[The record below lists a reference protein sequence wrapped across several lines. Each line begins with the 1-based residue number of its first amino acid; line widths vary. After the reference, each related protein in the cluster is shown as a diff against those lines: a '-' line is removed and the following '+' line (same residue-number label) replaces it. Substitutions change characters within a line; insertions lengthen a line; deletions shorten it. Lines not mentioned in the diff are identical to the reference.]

1 MDAPVASVTFSIVL
15 SHKSSNRPAFKG
27 LRTTAFGL
35 WSLAAIAAAETIG
48 NLDLA
53 GGPGFDSDK
62 LAVSQQ
68 PARRWL
74 SAPGGRLC
82 LNPSSP
88 KDFVIDPMAADL
100 PLDLGAYVGT
110 KVLRLPC
117 VLTVRLVSPGKHETP
132 PAPVETWSPYQ
143 LSFTTKQSDGAVIDG
158 TDFFPDAGASLIR
171 ILKVK
176 GAPGS
181 RLRLEGKTSTAPK
194 LQQSGT
200 DSIVTISTAECHQ
213 AFCFKDLSGETLA
226 PSTPAVPPTLADGG
240 WSIELPVTGNAA
252 AFAVGFGFATADE
265 GSDKAVANAAA
276 VFSVPVASSL
286 SAAKARMDKLLAKV
300 PKPAVTGLGSDGISA
315 KDHLQAYYMAWTF
328 LLQSTIDPLPENAAY
343 PYPQMS
349 LGKGALW
356 AEGHPKCPATC
367 GWESFLGIQWL
378 ALIDPEFGW
387 NAYQGIM
394 SLVDADGKLGG
405 ESLPSRKAQTAWV
418 LFQQKADR
426 ERLAAVYPAI
436 KRYLLW
442 REKNPRW
449 IYGNNAAPDE
459 KDIEFAA
466 SWSFDVNFA
475 IRIAET
481 LGITGDAGMWR
492 AKQKAMTANMKS
504 WFFRDPAELHQFFFA
519 DKAVHSTPQRNEVR
533 PIMILS
539 ALATP
544 GLPADMRDRLGAL
557 FDQQFHREA
566 PNAGFNYTKY
576 PDNQFTAL
584 GLIESH
590 HPQTRP
596 FIEAI
601 LRDSIRC
608 GEFAETIEVKPGKP
622 VMPGGVKPSLFTAV
636 NIIEFTWFLNGA
648 RFDGGHP
655 VSCELPG
662 KP

>member
-1 MDAPVASVTFSIVL
+1 MDARGAADTFAIVL
-15 SHKSSNRPAFKG
+15 SHESYKGPATS
-27 LRTTAFGL
+27 LRICALGL
-35 WSLAAIAAAETIG
+35 WSLAAIAGAESIG

-53 GGPGFDSDK
+53 GDPGFDSAK
-62 LAVSQQ
+62 LAISPQ

-88 KDFVIDPMAADL
+88 KEFAIAPMAADL
-100 PLDLGAYVGT
+100 PLDLGAYLGT
-110 KVLRLPC
+110 KVLRLPR
-117 VLTVRLVSPGKHETP
+117 VLTVRLVSPGRHETP
-132 PAPVETWSPYQ
+132 PPPVETWSSYQ
-143 LSFTTKQSDGAVIDG
+143 LAFSTRHSDGAVIEG
-158 TDFFPDAGASLIR
+158 RDFFPDARASLVR
-171 ILKVK
+171 SLKVM

-181 RLRLEGKTSTAPK
+181 RLRLEGKTSAAPK
-194 LQQSGT
+194 LRQTESGAV
-200 DSIVTISTAECHQ
+200 ITISTGECHY
-213 AFCFKDLSGETLA
+213 ALCFGNASGG
-226 PSTPAVPPTLADGG
+226 TPALTDGG
-240 WSIELPVTGNAA
+240 WSIEFPVTGNDAS
-252 AFAVGFGFATADE
+252 FAVGFGFATADE
-265 GSDKAVANAAA
+265 GADKAVQNAAT
-276 VFSVPVASSL
+276 VVSMPVADSL
-286 SAAKARMDKLLAKV
+286 SAAKSRMDKLLARV
-300 PKPAVTGLGSDGISA
+300 PKPAVTGLERDGISA
-315 KDHLQAYYMAWTF
+315 QEHLQAYYMAWAF
-328 LLQSTIDPLPENAAY
+328 LHQSTIDPLPENAAY

-356 AEGHPKCPATC
+356 AEGHPTCPATC

-387 NAYQGIM
+387 KAYQGIM
-394 SLVDADGKLGG
+394 SLVDAEGKLGG

-426 ERLAAVYPAI
+426 KKLAAVYPAI
-436 KRYLLW
+436 RRYLLW

-466 SWSFDVNFA
+466 SWSFDAGFA
-475 IRIAET
+475 IQIAET
-481 LGITGDAGMWR
+481 LGITGDDAMWR
-492 AKQKAMTANMKS
+492 EKQQAMVSNMKS
-504 WFFRDPAELHQFFFA
+504 WFFRDPAELHQFFFT
-519 DKAVHSTPQRNEVR
+519 DKGVHSTPQRNEVR

-544 GLPADMRDRLGAL
+544 DLPGDMRGRLVAL
-557 FDQQFHREA
+557 FDKQFRRDA

-584 GLIESH
+584 GLIESR

-622 VMPGGVKPSLFTAV
+622 VMPGGVKPSLFTAI
-636 NIIEFTWFLNGA
+636 NIIEFTWLLNGA
-648 RFDGGHP
+648 RFDGGRP
-655 VSCELPG
+655 VSCDLTG

>member
-1 MDAPVASVTFSIVL
+1 MDARGRADTFAIVL
-15 SHKSSNRPAFKG
+15 SLGSNKRPAAMK
-27 LRTTAFGL
+27 LRTSALCL
-35 WSLAAIAAAETIG
+35 WALAASAWADTIG
-48 NLDLA
+48 TLDLA
-53 GGPGFDSDK
+53 GDPGFDSAK
-62 LAVSQQ
+62 LAISPQ

-88 KDFVIDPMAADL
+88 KDFAIAPMAADL
-100 PLDLGAYVGT
+100 PLDLGAYAGT
-110 KVLRLPC
+110 KVLRLPR
-117 VLTVRLVSPGKHETP
+117 VLTVRLISPGRHETP
-132 PAPVETWSPYQ
+132 PPPVETWSPYQ
-143 LSFTTKQSDGAVIDG
+143 LAFTTRHSDGAVIEGRDY
-158 TDFFPDAGASLIR
+158 FPDARASLAR
-171 ILKVK
+171 ILHVK
-176 GAPGS
+176 GATGS
-181 RLRLEGKTSTAPK
+181 RLRLEGKTAATPK
-194 LQQSGT
+194 LRHTENGAV
-200 DSIVTISTAECHQ
+200 ITISTEECHQ
-213 AFCFKDLSGETLA
+213 ALCFGNPSGGMAA
-226 PSTPAVPPTLADGG
+226 PVLTDGA
-240 WSIELPVTGNAA
+240 WSIEFPVTGNDAEIT
-252 AFAVGFGFATADE
+252 VGFGFATTDE
-265 GSDKAVANAAA
+265 GEDKAVENAAA
-276 VFSVPVASSL
+276 VVSLPAADSL

-300 PKPAVTGLGSDGISA
+300 PKPAVTGLAGDGISA
-315 KDHLQAYYMAWTF
+315 QEHLQSYYMAWAF
-328 LLQSTIDPLPENAAY
+328 LFQSTIDPLPENAAY

-378 ALIDPEFGW
+378 APIDPEFGW
-387 NAYQGIM
+387 QAYQGIM
-394 SLVDADGKLGG
+394 SLVDAEGKLGG

-426 ERLAAVYPAI
+426 ERLSAVYPAI

-466 SWSFDVNFA
+466 SWSFDAGFA
-475 IRIAET
+475 IQIAET

-492 AKQKAMTANMKS
+492 EKQKAMVSNMKS

-519 DKAVHSTPQRNEVR
+519 DKGVHSTPQRNEVR

-544 GLPADMRDRLGAL
+544 DLPGDMQSRLVAL
-557 FDQQFHREA
+557 FDKQFRRDA

-576 PDNQFTAL
+576 PDNQFTAI
-584 GLIESH
+584 GLIESR

-596 FIEAI
+596 FIEAV

-622 VMPGGVKPSLFTAV
+622 VMPGGVKPSLFTAI
-636 NIIEFTWFLNGA
+636 NIIEFTWLLNGA
-648 RFDGGHP
+648 RFDGGRP
-655 VSCELPG
+655 VFCDLTG